1 MNAHLCTAVQLTV
14 REREGESFLTQDSFH
29 CEAVSALV
37 RLLETTPVG
46 RLQLLIQH
54 LRNYTRYFDAVSY
67 ICKPKT
73 RSGDKGPT

>member
-1 MNAHLCTAVQLTV
+1 VCNCTIDS
-14 REREGESFLTQDSFH
+14 ERETERESCLTQDSFN
-29 CEAVSALV
+29 CEAVLDLT

-46 RLQLLIQH
+46 SLQCLIQH
-54 LRNYTRYFDAVSY
+54 LGKHTRYFDAVSY

>member
-1 MNAHLCTAVQLTV
+1 MSAQLCTTVQLTV
-14 REREGESFLTQDSFH
+14 TDRESFLTQDSFNR
-29 CEAVSALV
+29 EMVPSLT

-54 LRNYTRYFDAVSY
+54 LRIYTRYFDAVSY

>member
-1 MNAHLCTAVQLTV
+1 VYNCTIDSD
-14 REREGESFLTQDSFH
+14 RERESFLAQNPFNR
-29 CEAVSALV
+29 EAVPTLA

-46 RLQLLIQH
+46 RLQFRLQLLIQH